1 MLRTAAALL
10 AALCLGACRTQ
21 ATLPDAAQHSDFGF
35 ELQAYPAGVVPGAQ
49 ARWRLDED
57 DAVFVRAAANLTD
70 RRDFGEH
77 DDESG
82 AGFGLGAG
90 WRRAA
95 GGDLAADGWHYGA
108 RLDLWS
114 LSIDWEDPG
123 PRTGTTDVL
132 VLQPTAEFG
141 YGWSTAGGSR
151 LELTAALGAE
161 INVDTDGED
170 VGEGAILLLGLT
182 WLP

>member
-1 MLRTAAALL
+1 MRRPPALL
-10 AALCLGACRTQ
+10 TLLLLASCRTTT
-21 ATLPDAAQHSDFGF
+21 TLPDSAEHPDFGL
-35 ELQAYPAGVVPGAQ
+35 ELQAYPAGIVPGAQ
-49 ARWRLDED
+49 ARWRMDED

-70 RRDFGEH
+70 RQDFGEH

-82 AGFGLGAG
+82 GGFGLGAG
-90 WRRAA
+90 WRHAVA
-95 GGDLAADGWHYGA
+95 GDLGADGWLYGA

-114 LSIDWEDPG
+114 LSIDWKDPG
-123 PRTGTTDVL
+123 PREGTTDVL

-141 YGWSTAGGSR
+141 YGWSTAAGSR
-151 LELTAALGAE
+151 IELTATLGAE